1 MATTQTIVK
10 KKRQQAVVV
19 INGTGLANVSMQS
32 LGLADETFDT
42 ANVVVN
48 ISSVVY
54 SLAANATVSR
64 NGNVVVELNGTDNLM
79 LSQQYGYVLNQG
91 SASNVTVNIA
101 GTVPGS
107 VALEFTKQAGYIEP
121 DQQTKR

>member
-32 LGLADETFDT
+32 LGLADETFDA

-48 ISSVVY
+48 VSSIVY
-54 SLAANATVSR
+54 SLNSNATISR
-64 NGNVVVELNGTDNLM
+64 NGNVVVELNGSDNLM
-79 LSQQYGYVLNQG
+79 LSQEYGYVLNQG

-107 VALEFTKQAGYIEP
+107 VALEFTKQIGRAHV
-121 DQQTKR
+121 